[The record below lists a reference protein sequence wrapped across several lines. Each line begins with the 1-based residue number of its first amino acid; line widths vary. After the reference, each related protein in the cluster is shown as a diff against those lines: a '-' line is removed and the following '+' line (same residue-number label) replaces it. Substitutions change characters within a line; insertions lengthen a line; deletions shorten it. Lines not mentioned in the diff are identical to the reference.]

1 MDPNEALKRMRE
13 IAALLIRLRCM
24 TQAEWEQ
31 ELAVRQDLKTELEE
45 LADELAQLTVDID
58 GWLNK
63 GGSLPERWSAA
74 GPTGWSPR

>member
-24 TQAEWEQ
+24 APPPPLTSEELE
-31 ELAVRQDLKTELEE
+31 ELAE